1 MARTISKTFLDQ
13 GAYLRAMD
21 VRPTA
26 SEGEKLWAV
35 QTLSGQWGFQ
45 HLPDSVRTN
54 PGDFL
59 PKLQEAIRVRSLR
72 PVMTEDAEETEN
84 LWNAANQGTQEAWD
98 ELAKRSREAD
108 TLKQRWKDDEETP
121 LRGEELEQAAAL
133 LNESDRET
141 YLRQGRELEALVSES
156 EKAYQESHGGLW
168 SALLG
173 GMENA
178 STGMPPPPPGQ
189 IIQKQKEFAP
199 LNAEARKRL
208 AAARHVERVRQ
219 KNAFSM
225 LAAIQGELGEEA
237 KGIIDRAVAN
247 GYKLTDGDAERFAL
261 PEERGGIPEEQKR
274 LAASFLRYCKP
285 VEGSHWWSAFGKR
298 FSDSAGQVTWSGVE
312 ELGDLFSGIAHGFD
326 SDNYR
331 DRVQKRAWT
340 RTINA
345 RNFADLGWLG
355 NSFAEAGTIMGYWTP
370 QLVGMAAGYGMGAL
384 GGAMA
389 RGGGAVARVGAA
401 MARGAG
407 AVARWTP
414 EAMYFADYREQFLTR
429 VAMDGGDV
437 TDPAFQVCATV
448 GGIAS
453 AYVEHLQWGMAMGKI
468 GLAEVQAQ
476 AYSRLTHRLLGKL
489 GVKVGT
495 DFGGMGAGRALGI
508 VLAERLAVVGTEGLE
523 EALQQAIEEVVV
535 DAGDGKTVRLADIAE
550 TSAETFVQTLGPMVW
565 TMFNPV
571 ALGGRAK
578 SAATMHN
585 LDQGAIER
593 MMSAG
598 ERLKSL
604 AEHGKLT
611 DGREDLGA
619 LNQLMFAVTR
629 APNGAA
635 ALNALRSRGFTTPQA
650 EAMVGTFEAIRREAI
665 ERGQL
670 DVLGTN
676 VLPTGEELERTG
688 WVRNE
693 DGSFSRDVEA
703 EDGKRRRQTIVVENV
718 ASRAVDT
725 TNDAEAAS
733 LLNTMRQRAGWIVA
747 LDGQR
752 KTYGE
757 KLAAMGIDLAR
768 SNAELLADPG
778 ARAAMA
784 AEVATDAEMDY
795 RIGGDTRFRETRQ
808 AQDQNGNAVEEDVF
822 DITLT
827 ERSTRETIFHE
838 VAHAVAKTLRN
849 MGLTEK
855 EIDAIQ
861 NWRSGQDGRA
871 PNAADMA
878 LPEYTVEG
886 KAGAS
891 ELWDE
896 ERVGDE
902 MGAALAGA
910 DDAAKGRVA
919 RAMNQIGDIVRRV
932 LGLQKER
939 KAMHD
944 AVAAMEEVVRSGHWG
959 NIDELTEVQKR
970 LLTEARQRRAEA
982 RERQQAQQPE
992 AKPAENAV
1000 IAPTPPEEEGAS
1012 SEERWTKPDM
1022 GKSTLDRITE
1032 AFCFNKPIL
1041 QTDMAQLSASGQLS
1055 EADIYETGYR
1065 WSPLLRC
1072 WTVRPECRNQPFT
1085 SNGPYMGL
1093 DGEWKG
1099 GEARAMVAA
1108 TRHSLE
1114 ALEDIANG
1122 KEFGILH
1129 NATYGEIHYPLGK
1142 FGRIKKNG
1150 KTDGGLGLLHIVS
1163 ERMRKDGATVEEAL
1177 ETALRV
1183 GIAAEIGEE
1192 TASIENTRWLDFE
1205 GTRAIIALT
1214 DNGNPIITGY
1224 EIRADETPAAFPSS
1238 EALQRRPLMREADI
1252 VAALKES
1259 LALKL
1264 QDVNS
1269 ENRRRY
1275 SATTRLPAPEAL
1287 DEFMEKRGFRVA
1299 YHGTTGRWRK
1309 AKFGDAGHGIE
1320 AFYLSAERGPAE
1332 SYAALRSLD
1341 TDETEKPK
1349 VRKFYVRE
1357 GNVKRVEEEHN
1368 GKEAFGEMLRK
1379 AKAEGYSAVFV
1390 SGALDDQRLRI
1401 AKDGGIVF
1409 PEEEF
1414 DDAAPADIWVVL
1426 DPKALLTEAE
1436 ARRQFAAA
1444 NRLPSPE
1451 FAMDGTIADALPA
1464 HLREDARAIIAE
1476 RANTPAWMVEP
1487 DGTPTELNER
1497 DWLRRE
1503 AEKRH
1508 EAGRRFAISGLYT
1521 GSAADYDK
1529 PSLHY
1534 IGTGEGSQVYGWG
1547 LYSSAVREVADYYAN
1562 EVKRDAIRK
1571 WEREHDW
1578 FDNPYENETPEFY
1591 AWKYLCRTYAS
1602 KNLAIKELTSDF
1614 NRNRSP
1620 SPKTQELF
1628 EATIEAIRASTMMP
1642 PTYNGYIYEQTFFAD
1657 RATPEETDRHLLKWY
1672 EPVSEEQMGWV
1683 KDELRTEGQSET
1695 TDGWELGQAD
1705 GWMLYKMLE
1714 DKFGSAKAASEFLA
1728 RAGIDGIK
1736 YPVDSY
1742 GKTVKDG
1749 DEAGWN
1755 YVSFRDDNLRVDHKW
1770 VNGEQRYAVSGRGAV
1785 PTAEARAEAQRQYDA
1800 VVARYT
1806 NSDGTKKPGWMKAPN
1821 GNDTHLTEQQW
1832 VQVQTP
1838 NFRANYFGFYH
1849 LPNHQ
1854 FNVVLAEAVP
1864 FRNANEGVE
1873 WATRNGIV
1881 GLMDASET
1889 NGKGEINISASS
1901 VSEMLNLAQMNKSVS
1916 RDAHYAALGRIRDI
1930 IRESEL
1936 ADRHPHWA
1944 KGPDGKRRA
1953 ENGIIPGVTID
1964 VLYGAMR
1971 FGTDTYRVKTTL
1983 RRYSDPNTKTK
1994 AYAYE
1999 VSEIEVLAGKPE
2011 NADTSGTSSTSIPGS
2026 SLLQGVLNHKGNS
2039 VLDDFSKVVDENGEP
2054 LVVYHDTN
2062 STRWINR
2069 ETGEDWDTL
2078 PPERRDEWDNRDDWD
2093 DHWKEE
2099 DFWTFDNRNF
2109 RTSAEFPAHFFTPEA
2124 DPYHEYGKRRIAA
2137 FLNLRNPVENPDI
2150 PHRGETDT
2158 AGLDEMNR
2166 LKQQGVDG
2174 FIRRYDGKIN
2184 EFGVFDPAAIK
2195 SATDNAGTFDDGNA
2209 DIRYQIA
2216 GRAGAE
2222 RLGMRGLGDAE
2233 AMERSGATQ
2242 EEIWRETGWWRGADG
2257 KWRVEIGDIRLA
2269 DDWKEKVKA
2278 GCQLR
2283 DIVAGPVL
2291 DAYDNAIGGVW
2302 VSVDQ
2307 SLKGSGTAGVFNIR
2321 LGTIRI
2327 DPSGTRSKSGF
2338 LTTLAHE
2345 IQHTIQLEEGLERG
2359 TSLSYQ
2365 MDVRERQVDMTA
2377 FPKAWWEY
2385 ERRNKEFIPALSR
2398 FVESIAEPWLRYIHD
2413 ASIDEKGRV
2422 KFPYETKDEFP
2433 RINGRMIRS
2442 LSDIAKGVEKKLN
2455 RWKFYDI
2462 GGLARNG
2469 DLADVLRRVGAD
2481 ELGWFLADAMKESY
2495 GEENTKWATYAQE
2508 AYAKM
2513 AAEAAAGIEEADAV
2527 VKEISRPLD
2536 EAFADARNAYNNAGG
2551 EVEARMVEA
2560 RLGLTEEQRKEIPPW
2575 VTEAVVRQDTFAK
2588 QSDYSYAAQSA
2599 TMARMTRG
2607 GTRYSIH
2614 FTLATGRGSTA
2625 TYTDSQGVKRTL
2637 VVERGTRKQGMLKV
2651 AYKHC
2656 VDFGTASVGG
2666 FTLEELKRYERKILK
2681 EGKRVFDK
2689 DNRRLTFRWKSPDG
2703 VTFTIG
2709 IYIKGEGKKSREVVN
2724 TVYTDRGEEQTKK
2737 MLGTHLKRQ
2746 ASIGQPSRRR
2756 LPRPGAESKSE
2767 SKGEKRAAVEGR
2779 VRAFDD
2785 VPKYSTRGTL
2795 AALAT
2800 LSYIAGEEPDA
2811 ANLEDVGKRLGG
2823 DVNVTEVLADA
2834 KAVHDGI
2841 LGKLTRQE
2849 NRIIAAV
2856 ARKVGQAG
2864 KMKPGEVAKIVA
2876 EAVQAMHPE
2885 DLVREAYMRGAAA
2898 QDWAQGTRGAAL
2910 NALVRQSRWDNYAD
2924 MVTETGLDATGV
2936 LHRMILQKEATPAAD
2951 GEGAG
2956 AGDGAAGEEK
2966 VPDGETGPQ
2975 AREVY
2980 EAAEALTA
2988 EQEANLE
2995 LALSEA
3001 NAEMEER
3008 RADAEERERRAAEEE
3023 DDAGAADD
3031 EEDGGDVEEGDD
3043 SGLADEI
3050 KIPAEM
3056 LERHLV
3062 DVRDPATFACLLRKI
3077 IRNRILKANGA
3088 GADFADDLEAAH
3100 RAERELW
3107 ANPTNVG
3114 MFAKSMAAILRDMAK
3129 RMLEH
3134 GSGAYTEIIRK
3145 AAVLPHYDD
3154 VDAIEKEVEFEV
3166 RVLARASIRQTSA
3179 RIVNQARTTLKRYI
3193 GPTKRGEH
3201 PELEDDL
3208 TRKITG
3214 HVREM
3219 AKWYRRVLSMSEG
3232 QVERARDGWTDKD
3245 GGHHAGL
3252 EEILR
3257 ERGRELD
3264 DAGMGGQAGLDA
3276 DAVWS
3281 KAAWRL
3287 AALNRYGGTRY
3298 LLPMEARER
3307 CLEIETW
3314 MAKEALAW
3322 AEKTE
3327 RLQARYA
3334 ADRKTIIE
3342 GCAVVDRLT
3351 GQKRK
3356 WEEDTKADRLWRFTV
3371 NTINQR
3377 LRYLF
3382 SRAGGEK
3389 QVAAQELL
3397 QRYSLRLS
3405 QGTTR
3410 YLREKQEMRRDLV
3423 LAVRSVVGKRGVRKW
3438 LKRMLEEIPE
3448 AHAAALSKQGN
3459 RHLTFGQVMHLYG
3472 YLRQTAT
3479 YGENIVKHGREW
3491 QRDYIERNV
3500 LTPEDLKILNL
3511 MMKIYADRRGEL
3523 DEASRDLTG
3532 FPVKNP
3538 DPFYLPVQIK
3548 RKAQSGLETVVSTVQ
3563 AMPSVFSERRNHGL
3577 DVDEKAD
3584 VMVMFQDR
3592 MEKTARV
3599 LAFGRTGLDIIH
3611 TFGNGEVKDAI
3622 TEARGP
3628 KFTTALIRHFTDW
3641 MNGGRPRLT
3650 NGEGAD
3656 SKFLNSLRTI
3666 AVYQGLW
3673 GNTLTAFKQTLSAP
3687 VFSLA
3692 REIGER
3698 GIFQDMAGRF
3708 EEGWKQAKVELTQSE
3723 PWKARYGDVGIM
3735 QETQE
3740 AVLGAGE
3747 GTLWKALLRAG
3758 MEPLQKGDATPGIL
3772 CQVTAY
3778 MVERDKLI
3786 EGGRDPEEAKRLAAD
3801 KAMQQ
3806 VEWTQQSSRAEN
3818 LPEYS
3823 RRGDSGTRMLMMFAS
3838 SPMLQAGWEMQRI
3851 IEWREKRD
3859 AFGKNSKEAADALKT
3874 LWNALIVNHVV
3885 MPILFQAATM
3895 IFNGILGRKEPDEDD
3910 LKELVFSMMI
3920 GPFARLAFIGGTM
3933 KAVYD
3938 AATGRGVYGRS
3949 DAAPSM
3955 LVNNSRNAVDLLA
3968 TIPMDVFSGDMEAV
3982 WKDLDRFLK
3991 RNLAPYR
3998 HARKA
4003 WEAWVED

>member
-84 LWNAANQGTQEAWD
+84 LWKAANEGTQEAWD
-98 ELAKRSREAD
+98 ELAKRSVENDSVWTQIGDKYKSLSKEEAESAAGLMQEYPAF
-108 TLKQRWKDDEETP
+108 LKPGKQYGDQWFPLDDMPLVETVETGATN
-121 LRGEELEQAAAL
+121 GEISYGYDFEPW
-133 LNESDRET
+133 R
-141 YLRQGRELEALVSES
+141 
-156 EKAYQESHGGLW
+156 K
-168 SALLG
+168 
-173 GMENA
+173 
-178 STGMPPPPPGQ
+178 
-189 IIQKQKEFAP
+189 
-199 LNAEARKRL
+199 EARKRL

-247 GYKLTDGDAERFAL
+247 GYKLVDGDAELFAL

-407 AVARWTP
+407 AMARWTP

-495 DFGGMGAGRALGI
+495 EFGGMGAGRALGI

-535 DAGDGKTVRLADIAE
+535 DVGDGKTVRLADIAE

-593 MMSAG
+593 LMSAG

-604 AEHGKLT
+604 AEQGKLT

-725 TNDAEAAS
+725 TDDAEADS
-733 LLNTMRQRAGWIVA
+733 LLNTMRQRAEWTVP
-747 LDGQR
+747 LNGQR
-752 KTYGE
+752 TTYAE
-757 KLAAMGIDLAR
+757 RLAAMGIDLAR
-768 SNAELLADPG
+768 SNADLLADPR

-784 AEVATDAEMDY
+784 AEVAANAEMDY
-795 RIGGDTRFRETRQ
+795 RISGDTRFRETRQ
-808 AQDQNGNAVEEDVF
+808 AQDPNGNAVEEDVF
-822 DITLT
+822 DIALT
-827 ERSTRETIFHE
+827 ERATRETIFHE

-886 KAGAS
+886 KTGAS

-919 RAMNQIGDIVRRV
+919 KAMNHIGDIVRRV
-932 LGLQKER
+932 LGIQKER

-959 NIDELTEVQKR
+959 NIDNLTEAQKR
-970 LLTEARQRRAEA
+970 LLMEARQRRAEA

-992 AKPAENAV
+992 ARPAESAV
-1000 IAPTPPEEEGAS
+1000 VAPTPPEEAGPSPDTAVPSSEAEGPS
-1012 SEERWTKPDM
+1012 SEEQGTPPDM
-1022 GKSTLDRITE
+1022 GKSAIDRISE
-1032 AFCFNKPIL
+1032 AFCFNRPL
-1041 QTDMAQLSASGQLS
+1041 LRADMAQLAASGQLS

-1085 SNGPYMGL
+1085 PNGAYMGL

-1099 GEARAMVAA
+1099 ETARAMVAA
-1108 TRHSLE
+1108 TQHSLE

-1129 NATYGEIHYPLGK
+1129 NAVYGEIHYPLGK

-1163 ERMRKDGATVEEAL
+1163 ERMRKDDATLEEAI
-1177 ETALRV
+1177 ETAVRV

-1192 TASIENTRWLDFE
+1192 TASIENTRWLDFD

-1224 EIRADETPAAFPSS
+1224 EIHADETSAAFPSS
-1238 EALQRRPLMREADI
+1238 EALQRQPLMREADI
-1252 VAALKES
+1252 VAALKER
-1259 LALKL
+1259 LALER

-1269 ENRRRY
+1269 ENPDRA
-1275 SATTRLPAPEAL
+1275 S
-1287 DEFMEKRGFRVA
+1287 
-1299 YHGTTGRWRK
+1299 
-1309 AKFGDAGHGIE
+1309 
-1320 AFYLSAERGPAE
+1320 
-1332 SYAALRSLD
+1332 
-1341 TDETEKPK
+1341 
-1349 VRKFYVRE
+1349 
-1357 GNVKRVEEEHN
+1357 
-1368 GKEAFGEMLRK
+1368 
-1379 AKAEGYSAVFV
+1379 V
-1390 SGALDDQRLRI
+1390 S
-1401 AKDGGIVF
+1401 
-1409 PEEEF
+1409 P
-1414 DDAAPADIWVVL
+1414 
-1426 DPKALLTEAE
+1426 
-1436 ARRQFAAA
+1436 RQ
-1444 NRLPSPE
+1444 PSPE

-1476 RANTPAWMVEP
+1476 RAGTPSWMVEP
-1487 DGTPTELNER
+1487 DGTPTVLNER

-1503 AEKRH
+1503 AGKRH
-1508 EAGRRFAISGLYT
+1508 GLKRFAVAHGNNLIAVHYLSTDDYFKVIDADGKLMAPSISVSDANFPRHWGKAGSGVLLAMKPEIVAANSPDVDLFGSDAGTPMVNFLDDEDVRDAESTVAKLKELRGQEADNVLQGYRYFQNTREDAMMLVDVLAMRKLGGIGQTQRTMLARPFQKEEVEHLYDKVLAVGQRHGNGALKLMFEAAFENLGKKEIQERLAALAIGKRPSAFSKAATDILNAIKEIDSASKAYLEAKVYRAVPLTDAALAIVGSEDAGEIGGDLEARGIKVVVADTKEEVASALQQHAPRFAVSGLYT
-1521 GSAADYDK
+1521 GSAAEYANRDVHGNIVNG

-1534 IGTGEGSQVYGWG
+1534 IGEGEGNQAFGWG
-1547 LYSSAVREVADYYAN
+1547 LYASNSFGIASGYARRDVRNKGNYERQYLSNAKSLISAYSKLGMDKAAMLAALEEGRKLSIERYGNPRLTTYYLAEKLIENPDYEPKATAN
-1562 EVKRDAIRK
+1562 
-1571 WEREHDW
+1571 
-1578 FDNPYENETPEFY
+1578 
-1591 AWKYLCRTYAS
+1591 L
-1602 KNLAIKELTSDF
+1602 
-1614 NRNRSP
+1614 
-1620 SPKTQELF
+1620 
-1628 EATIEAIRASTMMP
+1628 
-1642 PTYNGYIYEQTFFAD
+1642 YEQTFFTN
-1657 RATPEETDRHLLKWY
+1657 RATPEETERHLLKWY

-1683 KDELRTEGQSET
+1683 KEELRAEGLSET

-1714 DKFGSAKAASEFLA
+1714 DKFGSAKGASEFLA
-1728 RAGIDGIK
+1728 RAGIDGVK

-1749 DEAGWN
+1749 DNAGWN
-1755 YVSFRDDNLRVDHKW
+1755 YVSFRDDNIRVDHKW
-1770 VNGEQRYAVSGRGAV
+1770 VNGEQ
-1785 PTAEARAEAQRQYDA
+1785 
-1800 VVARYT
+1800 
-1806 NSDGTKKPGWMKAPN
+1806 
-1821 GNDTHLTEQQW
+1821 
-1832 VQVQTP
+1832 
-1838 NFRANYFGFYH
+1838 
-1849 LPNHQ
+1849 
-1854 FNVVLAEAVP
+1854 
-1864 FRNANEGVE
+1864 
-1873 WATRNGIV
+1873 
-1881 GLMDASET
+1881 
-1889 NGKGEINISASS
+1889 
-1901 VSEMLNLAQMNKSVS
+1901 
-1916 RDAHYAALGRIRDI
+1916 
-1930 IRESEL
+1930 
-1936 ADRHPHWA
+1936 
-1944 KGPDGKRRA
+1944 
-1953 ENGIIPGVTID
+1953 
-1964 VLYGAMR
+1964 
-1971 FGTDTYRVKTTL
+1971 
-1983 RRYSDPNTKTK
+1983 
-1994 AYAYE
+1994 
-1999 VSEIEVLAGKPE
+1999 
-2011 NADTSGTSSTSIPGS
+2011 
-2026 SLLQGVLNHKGNS
+2026 
-2039 VLDDFSKVVDENGEP
+2039 
-2054 LVVYHDTN
+2054 
-2062 STRWINR
+2062 
-2069 ETGEDWDTL
+2069 
-2078 PPERRDEWDNRDDWD
+2078 
-2093 DHWKEE
+2093 
-2099 DFWTFDNRNF
+2099 
-2109 RTSAEFPAHFFTPEA
+2109 
-2124 DPYHEYGKRRIAA
+2124 
-2137 FLNLRNPVENPDI
+2137 
-2150 PHRGETDT
+2150 
-2158 AGLDEMNR
+2158 
-2166 LKQQGVDG
+2166 
-2174 FIRRYDGKIN
+2174 
-2184 EFGVFDPAAIK
+2184 
-2195 SATDNAGTFDDGNA
+2195 
-2209 DIRYQIA
+2209 RYQIA

-2233 AMERSGATQ
+2233 AMERSGATR

-2257 KWRVEIGDIRLA
+2257 KWRVEIPDIRLKSVEEVQA
-2269 DDWKEKVKA
+2269 
-2278 GCQLR
+2278 
-2283 DIVAGPVL
+2283 
-2291 DAYDNAIGGVW
+2291 AIGKGRVAQLDEIVEAPNLFTAYPLLRKVE
-2302 VSVDQ
+2302 VSVAD
-2307 SLKGSGTAGVFNIR
+2307 KMAFDESGEAHADTPDVADEDRYDFIR
-2321 LGTIRI
+2321 V
-2327 DPSGTRSKSGF
+2327 SKRNNTVEK
-2338 LTTLAHE
+2338 LTSVLAHE
-2345 IQHTIQLEEGLERG
+2345 IQHVVQTYEGLEHG
-2359 TSLSYQ
+2359 APNG
-2365 MDVRERQVDMTA
+2365 ER
-2377 FPKAWWEY
+2377 AW
-2385 ERRNKEFIPALSR
+2385 
-2398 FVESIAEPWLRYIHD
+2398 
-2413 ASIDEKGRV
+2413 
-2422 KFPYETKDEFP
+2422 
-2433 RINGRMIRS
+2433 M
-2442 LSDIAKGVEKKLN
+2442 
-2455 RWKFYDI
+2455 
-2462 GGLARNG
+2462 G
-2469 DLADVLRRVGAD
+2469 D
-2481 ELGWFLADAMKESY
+2481 
-2495 GEENTKWATYAQE
+2495 
-2508 AYAKM
+2508 
-2513 AAEAAAGIEEADAV
+2513 
-2527 VKEISRPLD
+2527 SRPLAVQALEELRIKLPGWD
-2536 EAFADARNAYNNAGG
+2536 ENTLQSLAGDWVHTHVAG
-2551 EVEARMVEA
+2551 EVEARNVQKRLFMSPEERASTPPWETEDVPDGEQIVRHSVAPRGAQKEAGTEYPDAGEEIGGARFAIGSGRRAEYA
-2560 RLGLTEEQRKEIPPW
+2560 RLLAKHRPDLDAEKVLSELDKYGNPKKEKAALHW
-2575 VTEAVVRQDTFAK
+2575 VVRGTVILPEDEYKVDDALAVAEKAKVDPFAYDSPMALLQAHKEYKPPTHGPIDPDTVPELSDKRDMGYGITTYLVQDDEAGQKAMREILNAAYGKDFSPWCLLHGDGKGGLSSQAWGYWHDTYNSLPKRVAFQNGKPIAFMATRGDYRQEQLEITFAEETGLDAAAHPARFK
-2588 QSDYSYAAQSA
+2588 RWMRENGYSSTVPEQWWDTNDNSHDGIPALVPVEGDPLGRSHHAEIQSDGTIEEWPGGWERHSDGIDEEWVGYSYNRTEKTDGGQKKTTWYFSGAVGHEETIDVEDNRGHELKERLVRASLQTNGAFQYGEGSREEIQKGHLDPFAAANLFGTFAGGKVTFAEGSLGAIAIQA
-2599 TMARMTRG
+2599 KLDPGTGEWNIQHKGDIGEAELRRKFDAWREKFEALMARP
-2607 GTRYSIH
+2607 
-2614 FTLATGRGSTA
+2614 A
-2625 TYTDSQGVKRTL
+2625 D
-2637 VVERGTRKQGMLKV
+2637 
-2651 AYKHC
+2651 
-2656 VDFGTASVGG
+2656 
-2666 FTLEELKRYERKILK
+2666 
-2681 EGKRVFDK
+2681 
-2689 DNRRLTFRWKSPDG
+2689 
-2703 VTFTIG
+2703 
-2709 IYIKGEGKKSREVVN
+2709 
-2724 TVYTDRGEEQTKK
+2724 
-2737 MLGTHLKRQ
+2737 
-2746 ASIGQPSRRR
+2746 SIGPEERQEGDASR
-2756 LPRPGAESKSE
+2756 S
-2767 SKGEKRAAVEGR
+2767 AVEGR

-2811 ANLEDVGKRLGG
+2811 ANLEEVGRRLGG
-2823 DVNVTEVLADA
+2823 DVSVPEVLADA
-2834 KAVHDGI
+2834 KTVHDGL
-2841 LGKLTRQE
+2841 LGKLTQKE

-2936 LHRMILQKEATPAAD
+2936 LHRMILQKEATPATD

-2956 AGDGAAGEEK
+2956 TGEGAGQEEK
-2966 VPDGETGPQ
+2966 VPDGSVGPQ
-2975 AREVY
+2975 SRELY

-3008 RADAEERERRAAEEE
+3008 RADAEERERRAAEEVE
-3023 DDAGAADD
+3023 APDDADD
-3031 EEDGGDVEEGDD
+3031 EADGGDVEEGDD
-3043 SGLADEI
+3043 SGVADEI

-3088 GADFADDLEAAH
+3088 GADFAGDLEAAH

-3179 RIVNQARTTLKRYI
+3179 RIVNHARETLKRYI
-3193 GPTKRGEH
+3193 GPSKRGEH
-3201 PELEDDL
+3201 PELEEDL

-3232 QVERARDGWTDKD
+3232 QVVRARDGWTDKD
-3245 GGHHAGL
+3245 GVHHAGL

-3264 DAGMGGQAGLDA
+3264 DAGMGGQAGLDS

-3287 AALNRYGGTRY
+3287 AVLNRYGGTRY

-3307 CLEIETW
+3307 CAEIETW

-3322 AEKTE
+3322 AEKTA
-3327 RLQARYA
+3327 RLQARYE

-3342 GCAVVDRLT
+3342 GCAVVDRAT

-3382 SRAGGEK
+3382 ARASGKTG
-3389 QVAAQELL
+3389 QAAQELL
-3397 QRYSLRLS
+3397 QRYSLELS
-3405 QGTTR
+3405 RGTTR
-3410 YLREKQEMRRDLV
+3410 YIREMQEMRRDLV

-3438 LKRMLEEIPE
+3438 LERMLEEIPE
-3448 AHAAALSKQGN
+3448 AHAVALSKQGN

-3479 YGENIVKHGREW
+3479 YGENIAKHGREW

-3500 LTPEDLKILNL
+3500 LRPEDLKILNL
-3511 MMKIYADRRGEL
+3511 MMKIYADRRVRL
-3523 DEASRDLTG
+3523 DEASRDITG
-3532 FPVKNP
+3532 FPMLNP
-3538 DPFYLPVQIK
+3538 DPFYMPVQIK

-3584 VMVMFQDR
+3584 VMVIFQDR

-3611 TFGNGEVKDAI
+3611 TFGSGEVKDAI

-3747 GTLWKALLRAG
+3747 GTIWKALLRAG

-3786 EGGRDPEEAKRLAAD
+3786 EGGMDPEEAKRLAAD

-3823 RRGDSGTRMLMMFAS
+3823 RRGDSGIRMLMMFAS
-3838 SPMLQAGWEMQRI
+3838 SPMLQAGWEMQRYV
-3851 IEWREKRD
+3851 EWREKRD
-3859 AFGKNSKEAADALKT
+3859 AFGTGSKEAGDAAKT
-3874 LWNALIVNHVV
+3874 FWNAIIVNHVV

-3895 IFNGILGRKEPDEDD
+3895 VFNGILGKKEPDEDD

-4003 WEAWVED
+4003 WEAWGED